1 MKVLV
6 LGVSGMLGN
15 AVFKSFQKDS
25 NYNVWGTLRSPHW
38 LPYFSSEM
46 HSKLIHS
53 VDVLNQDALLRVF
66 ELVRPDLVVNLIGI
80 TKQQP
85 GGNDPLMVVPVNA
98 LFPHRLA
105 ALCALTQSRL
115 IHKSTDCV
123 FSGKKGFYSELDP
136 SDPIDLYGQSKS
148 MGEMSQ
154 LKHVVTIR
162 TSAIGHELN
171 SCYGLVDWFLGQKKS
186 TIGYVNAI
194 FSGLPANE
202 IGRVMRDFVAPNDQL
217 QGLYHISASPI
228 NKYDLLKQIATVYE
242 KDIFIQPDKHLILD
256 RSLNAQKFALATGYN
271 PPEWTELLTIMRDSR
286 EKRGVFNV

>member
-15 AVFKSFQKDS
+15 AVFKSFHEDS
-25 NYNVWGTLRSPHW
+25 NYDVWGTLRSPHW
-38 LPYFSSEM
+38 LPYFSTEM
-46 HSKLIHS
+46 HSKLIHG
-53 VDVLNQDALLRVF
+53 VDVLNQDTLLRVF

-85 GGNDPLMVVPVNA
+85 CGNDPLMVVPINA

-105 ALCALTQSRL
+105 ALCSLTQARL

-136 SDPIDLYGQSKS
+136 SDPIDLYGQSKY
-148 MGEMSQ
+148 MGEISQ

-171 SCYGLVDWFLGQKKS
+171 SCYGLVDWFLAQKKS
-186 TIGYVNAI
+186 TSGYVNAI

-202 IGRVMRDFVAPNDQL
+202 IGRVIRDFVAPNDQL
-217 QGLYHISASPI
+217 KGLYHIAARPI
-228 NKYDLLKQIATVYE
+228 NKYDLLKQIAIVYG
-242 KDIFIQPDKHLILD
+242 KDIFVQPDLHLVLD
-256 RSLNAQKFALATGYN
+256 RSLNAHKFAGATGYIS
-271 PPEWTELLTIMRDSR
+271 PEWTELLTMMRNSR
-286 EKRGVFNV
+286 QTKWTY